1 LAATG
6 AAFGGTT
13 SPLGISKLALAQKII
28 VSAKIVAAIAK
39 LTCFCK
45 PGHLH
50 SGTRNP
56 TIVMPLII
64 PLASEEKPLPQ
75 TASLLLT
82 SISRI
87 ILPFLECKLSVP
99 LPFRDLLPVLDC
111 RV

>member
-1 LAATG
+1 MFLQAG
-6 AAFGGTT
+6 APPFG
-13 SPLGISKLALAQKII
+13 I
-28 VSAKIVAAIAK
+28 
-39 LTCFCK
+39 
-45 PGHLH
+45 
-50 SGTRNP
+50 RNP